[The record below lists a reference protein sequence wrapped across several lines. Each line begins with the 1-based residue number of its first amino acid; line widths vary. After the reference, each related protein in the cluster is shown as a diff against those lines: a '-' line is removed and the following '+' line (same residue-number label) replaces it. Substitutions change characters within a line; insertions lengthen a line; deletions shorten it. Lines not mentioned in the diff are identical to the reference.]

1 MRHCHPERSERTHV
15 VDIFRI
21 FFPMIR
27 TLLIRYSTAML
38 VVASLVIIYG
48 TLFPAEMIVKSELW
62 SFDKI
67 IHMVGFGGLTGL
79 IWLHM
84 KRTGSTGRALDIW
97 ALIWGIGAGALIEI
111 LQYLMPVNRSAEWG
125 DLLADA
131 AGSILAVLIL
141 RIFRFDK
148 RKKDRR

>member
-1 MRHCHPERSERTHV
+1 L
-15 VDIFRI
+15 RI
-21 FFPMIR
+21 FTFMIQR
-27 TLLIRYSTAML
+27 FLIRYSTAML

-48 TLFPAEMIVKSELW
+48 TLFPAEMIVKSGLW
-62 SFDKI
+62 SFDKV

-79 IWLHM
+79 IWLHL
-84 KRTGSTGRALDIW
+84 KKIGGTGRSLDIW
-97 ALIWGIGAGALIEI
+97 ALVWGIGAGALIEL

-125 DLLADA
+125 DLMADA

-148 RKKDRR
+148 